1 MVTSLEKRD
10 RRSHAVKSQLRM
22 RCLTFNYN
30 ISGSDLFIDHRR
42 IMSGLKLFV
51 DRMSPVCR
59 AVLLLLK
66 ANNVPYEE
74 VFVDLSKGE
83 ERQLPGSIHE
93 GRPCIDLPM
102 CCDRRGG
109 HERAAGSHQSK

>member
-1 MVTSLEKRD
+1 MVTSLEKKD
-10 RRSHAVKSQLRM
+10 HRSHAVKSQLRM
-22 RCLTFNYN
+22 RCLTFYY
-30 ISGSDLFIDHRR
+30 ISGSDLFIDYRR
-42 IMSGLKLFV
+42 TMSGLKLFV

-83 ERQLPGSIHE
+83 ER
-93 GRPCIDLPM
+93 
-102 CCDRRGG
+102 
-109 HERAAGSHQSK
+109 